1 MEVDGEEA
9 LEEHDQPSWCR
20 GGWRDSEQCMAGG
33 SWLKGPWVQKA
44 SGRGHAQRPCVCKT
58 VGYSASWLEQAP
70 QGGGCE
76 GLAGL
81 SHQRVTGNVQI
92 ALPEGHVHRLSTGL
106 YSLQRLSKGIQGP
119 TCHFFQ

>member
-44 SGRGHAQRPCVCKT
+44 SGGSMPRGRVC
-58 VGYSASWLEQAP
+58 ARRW
-70 QGGGCE
+70 
-76 GLAGL
+76 
-81 SHQRVTGNVQI
+81 
-92 ALPEGHVHRLSTGL
+92 
-106 YSLQRLSKGIQGP
+106 GIQLRGWSRP
-119 TCHFFQ
+119 HGEGVAKAWPGSHTRESQEMCR